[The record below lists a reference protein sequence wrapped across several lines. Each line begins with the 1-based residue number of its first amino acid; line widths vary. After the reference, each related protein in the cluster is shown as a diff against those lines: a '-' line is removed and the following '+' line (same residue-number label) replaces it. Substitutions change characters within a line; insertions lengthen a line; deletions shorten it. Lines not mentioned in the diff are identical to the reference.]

1 MAEFVRLA
9 EVVNKK
15 KDMRVVSVTVAPT
28 ISDCSGRLWITDIQL
43 QEGPNPTGYA
53 PHTETLLEKYRE
65 DGEIVP
71 PRFYNGLV
79 RSSATV
85 VIFNLGST
93 SAGLD
98 VYVYPLEDM
107 KAGSV
112 GVSQGAGGQ
121 RVSFPNAIAAGDELA
136 LKASTRECL
145 KNGNAAPKEGFFQY
159 SAAWDSKHPVTV
171 EDGKSARLYVEFQE
185 MQDGGELV

>member
-28 ISDCSGRLWITDIQL
+28 ISDCSGRIWITDIQL

-79 RSSATV
+79 RSAATV

-112 GVSQGAGGQ
+112 GLSQGAGGQ

-136 LKASTRECL
+136 LKASTRECTR
-145 KNGNAAPKEGFFQY
+145 NGASERKEGFFQY

>member
-28 ISDCSGRLWITDIQL
+28 ISDCSGRIWITDLQL

-71 PRFYNGLV
+71 PRFFNGLV

-85 VIFNLGST
+85 VIFNLGPT
-93 SAGLD
+93 SAVLD

-107 KAGSV
+107 KAGSI
-112 GVSQGAGGQ
+112 GLSQGAGGQ
-121 RVSFPNAIAAGDELA
+121 RVSFPIPLAAGDELA

-145 KNGNAAPKEGFFQY
+145 KNGESAQKEGFFQY
-159 SAAWDSKHPVTV
+159 SAAWDSKHPITV

-185 MQDGGELV
+185 MQDGGELI